1 MIRID
6 KITRGRWG
14 NKVLQ
19 YNNLMQLANILN
31 IDASCSHWEGEI
43 YFKKTSRIIKPIRTS
58 EILYW
63 DSILNKSN
71 DKLLDLFKEK
81 NWKLDDPSYALHN
94 TFYRLTNKD
103 PRDFME
109 LQDTFQF
116 HLDNVHIHIGI
127 HIRGGDIRGGDG
139 QDGREIHP
147 PSYYIQAIQY
157 LESIKNNKSNNKPYM
172 YYICTDEANFASF
185 TETVNYLKNNNLKYR
200 IGKATLNPR
209 LSYIYDF
216 SLLSDCDI
224 LINSSSTFC
233 IAAGFL
239 GKKNKKIIHYKSWM
253 DKIVNGDFSDEEYK
267 KYVNRWTYKYTDKH
281 WLETRKPR
289 QFWIDLYNGGNEYY
303 KLWKII

>member
-1 MIRID
+1 
-6 KITRGRWG
+6 
-14 NKVLQ
+14 
-19 YNNLMQLANILN
+19 MQLSNILN
-31 IDASCSHWEGEI
+31 IGASCSHWEGEM
-43 YFKKTSRIIKPIRTS
+43 YFKKTSRIINSPRTS

-71 DKLLDLFKEK
+71 DELLDLFKEK
-81 NWKLDDPSYALHN
+81 DWKLDDPSYALHN
-94 TFYRLTNKD
+94 TFYRLTNRD

-109 LQDTFQF
+109 LQARFKF
-116 HLDNVHIHIGI
+116 KLDNDHIHIGI

-147 PSYYIQAIQY
+147 PSYYIKAIQY
-157 LESIKNNKSNNKPYM
+157 LETIKESDKSYI
-172 YYICTDEANFASF
+172 YYICTDETSFKSF
-185 TETVNYLKNNNLKYR
+185 TETVNYLESQKINYKL
-200 IGKATLNPR
+200 GKATSNPR

-216 SLLSDCDI
+216 SLLSECDI

-233 IAAGFL
+233 IAAGFI

-253 DKIVNGDFSDEEYK
+253 DKIVNGDFSNEGYK
-267 KYVNRWTYKYTDKH
+267 KYVNKWSHKYTDIE
-281 WLETRKPR
+281 WLKTRKPR